1 MSSSLFIRMAALV
14 LAPADVRLTIAESAL
29 KVRANLAIPPA
40 PRPSRMPAPIIPRLS
55 ARGAEIPALGFGTSS
70 LGDCG
75 EVVATALA
83 LGYRHIDTAWKYGT
97 ERGVGEGIRASG
109 VSARRHFPHHQSVAR
124 ISARRRFRALGRREP
139 EKSRGRLRRPAAGA
153 LAEPG
158 HPAERADAGARK
170 AKRQGLARHVG
181 VANFNI
187 ALLDEAIRLCPE
199 PLVNLQAE
207 YHAHLDQTKLVEAC
221 RQRGLVFTAYCPL
234 GRGRLLHDPVLADIA
249 ARKGR
254 SLAQI
259 AIRWLI
265 QQGNIIPIPRSSNP
279 ERIAENLDVFDFT
292 LSDDEMKR
300 IGALKRADGRIANPA
315 GRAPAW
321 D

>member
-1 MSSSLFIRMAALV
+1 
-14 LAPADVRLTIAESAL
+14 
-29 KVRANLAIPPA
+29 
-40 PRPSRMPAPIIPRLS
+40 LS

-75 EVVATALA
+75 EVVATALE

-97 ERGVGEGIRASG
+97 ERGVGEGLRASG
-109 VSARRHFPHHQSVAR
+109 VARGEIFLTTKGSHEFLRADDFARSVDE
-124 ISARRRFRALGRREP
+124 SLKNLGVDYVDLLLVHWPNPEIPLSEP
-139 EKSRGRLRRPAAGA
+139 MPA
-153 LAEPG
+153 LA
-158 HPAERADAGARK
+158 K

-207 YHAHLDQTKLVEAC
+207 YHAHLDQRKLVAAC
-221 RQRGLVFTAYCPL
+221 RQRGIVFTAYCPL

-249 ARKGR
+249 AHKGR

-259 AIRWLI
+259 AIRWLV
-265 QQGNIIPIPRSSNP
+265 QQGNIIPIPRSSNRN
-279 ERIAENLDVFDFT
+279 RIAENLDVFDFT
-292 LSDDEMKR
+292 LTDDEMKR
-300 IGALKRADGRIANPA
+300 ISALKRADGRIADPA